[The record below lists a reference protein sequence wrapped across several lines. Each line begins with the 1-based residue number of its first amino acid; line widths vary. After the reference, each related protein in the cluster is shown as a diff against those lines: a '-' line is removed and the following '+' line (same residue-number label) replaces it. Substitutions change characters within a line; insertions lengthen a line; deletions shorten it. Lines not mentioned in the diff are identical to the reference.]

1 MLARA
6 VGRARAM
13 EMMLLGE
20 KIFAPQALEWG
31 LINRVTSQDT
41 LLDEAKALAHTLAS
55 GPTKTLSMIR
65 QAAWASLD
73 NDWKSQLALERDLQR
88 EAGRTKDFRIGVMA
102 FLSKQVAQ
110 FTGR

>member
-1 MLARA
+1 
-6 VGRARAM
+6 
-13 EMMLLGE
+13 
-20 KIFAPQALEWG
+20 
-31 LINRVTSQDT
+31 

-88 EAGRTKDFRIGVMA
+88 EEGRTKDFRIGVMA